1 MNKEQVS
8 PNESKETKAAF
19 FVATSKKIKRYHKA
33 RKVVYFHFTRTRDW
47 LKCILMKG

>member
-19 FVATSKKIKRYHKA
+19 FVATSKKEKGI
-33 RKVVYFHFTRTRDW
+33 TRQESLFIFIS
-47 LKCILMKG
+47 LKLGTG